1 MLNYK
6 IAIIGL
12 GYVGLPLAVEFGKFF
27 NVIGF
32 DLRKIRISQL
42 KKKIDIT
49 KEVSKTSLTSAKK
62 LSFTNDLNS
71 IKNCNIYIIC
81 VPTPIDNANRPDL
94 YHLKKASQD
103 IGSILKKEDIVI
115 FESTVFPGATEEIC
129 VPILSKESN
138 LTYNKDFFCG
148 YSPERINPGDK
159 INTLTKV
166 PKIVSGS
173 NKKVLKKIFS
183 LYSKIIKSY
192 VYKVSSIK
200 VAEAAKIIE
209 NCQRDLNIAFINE
222 LAIIFNKLDIDT
234 SEVLDA
240 AKTKWNF
247 MPFKPGMVG
256 GHCIGVD
263 PYYLTHKAE
272 EMGYIPQVILAGRKI
287 NDNMA
292 SYAAENIVKKM
303 AQNNINISNSSLA
316 VLGITFK
323 ENCPDIRNS
332 KIIDLVS
339 ELSSWNIKIK
349 VVDNWVDKGSLKSDF
364 KINIVEFSELKN
376 LDGII
381 VAVGHKEFRKL
392 DPKLLYE
399 KCNKKIMPI
408 LGDLKSLYNM
418 SKCEEIGFSVFRL

>member
-1 MLNYK
+1 M
-6 IAIIGL
+6 
-12 GYVGLPLAVEFGKFF
+12 
-27 NVIGF
+27 
-32 DLRKIRISQL
+32 
-42 KKKIDIT
+42 
-49 KEVSKTSLTSAKK
+49 
-62 LSFTNDLNS
+62 
-71 IKNCNIYIIC
+71 
-81 VPTPIDNANRPDL
+81 
-94 YHLKKASQD
+94 
-103 IGSILKKEDIVI
+103 
-115 FESTVFPGATEEIC
+115 
-129 VPILSKESN
+129 
-138 LTYNKDFFCG
+138 
-148 YSPERINPGDK
+148 
-159 INTLTKV
+159 
-166 PKIVSGS
+166 
-173 NKKVLKKIFS
+173 
-183 LYSKIIKSY
+183 
-192 VYKVSSIK
+192 
-200 VAEAAKIIE
+200 AEAAKIIE

-222 LAIIFNKLDIDT
+222 LSIIFSKLNIDT

-349 VVDNWVDKGSLKSDF
+349 VVDNWVDKDLLKSEF

-399 KCNKKIMPI
+399 KCNKKIIPI
-408 LGDLKSLYNM
+408 LGDLKVSMTCQNVKKLAFQFLDY
-418 SKCEEIGFSVFRL
+418 KFVRIY

>member
-1 MLNYK
+1 M
-6 IAIIGL
+6 
-12 GYVGLPLAVEFGKFF
+12 
-27 NVIGF
+27 
-32 DLRKIRISQL
+32 
-42 KKKIDIT
+42 
-49 KEVSKTSLTSAKK
+49 
-62 LSFTNDLNS
+62 
-71 IKNCNIYIIC
+71 
-81 VPTPIDNANRPDL
+81 
-94 YHLKKASQD
+94 
-103 IGSILKKEDIVI
+103 
-115 FESTVFPGATEEIC
+115 
-129 VPILSKESN
+129 
-138 LTYNKDFFCG
+138 TYNKDFFCG

-192 VYKVSSIK
+192 VYKASSIK

-222 LAIIFNKLDIDT
+222 LSIIFNKLNIDT

-349 VVDNWVDKGSLKSDF
+349 VVDNWVDKDLLKSEF

-399 KCNKKIMPI
+399 KCNKKITPI
-408 LGDLKSLYNM
+408 LGDLKSLYDM
-418 SKCEEIGFSVFRL
+418 TKCEETGFSVFRL

>member
-1 MLNYK
+1 M
-6 IAIIGL
+6 
-12 GYVGLPLAVEFGKFF
+12 
-27 NVIGF
+27 
-32 DLRKIRISQL
+32 S
-42 KKKIDIT
+42 
-49 KEVSKTSLTSAKK
+49 
-62 LSFTNDLNS
+62 
-71 IKNCNIYIIC
+71 
-81 VPTPIDNANRPDL
+81 
-94 YHLKKASQD
+94 
-103 IGSILKKEDIVI
+103 
-115 FESTVFPGATEEIC
+115 
-129 VPILSKESN
+129 
-138 LTYNKDFFCG
+138 
-148 YSPERINPGDK
+148 
-159 INTLTKV
+159 
-166 PKIVSGS
+166 
-173 NKKVLKKIFS
+173 
-183 LYSKIIKSY
+183 
-192 VYKVSSIK
+192 
-200 VAEAAKIIE
+200 
-209 NCQRDLNIAFINE
+209 RDLNIAFINE
-222 LAIIFNKLDIDT
+222 LSIIFNKLNIDT

-349 VVDNWVDKGSLKSDF
+349 VVDNWVDKDLLKSEF

-399 KCNKKIMPI
+399 KCNKKIIPI

>member
-1 MLNYK
+1 
-6 IAIIGL
+6 
-12 GYVGLPLAVEFGKFF
+12 
-27 NVIGF
+27 
-32 DLRKIRISQL
+32 
-42 KKKIDIT
+42 
-49 KEVSKTSLTSAKK
+49 
-62 LSFTNDLNS
+62 
-71 IKNCNIYIIC
+71 
-81 VPTPIDNANRPDL
+81 
-94 YHLKKASQD
+94 
-103 IGSILKKEDIVI
+103 
-115 FESTVFPGATEEIC
+115 
-129 VPILSKESN
+129 
-138 LTYNKDFFCG
+138 
-148 YSPERINPGDK
+148 
-159 INTLTKV
+159 
-166 PKIVSGS
+166 
-173 NKKVLKKIFS
+173 
-183 LYSKIIKSY
+183 
-192 VYKVSSIK
+192 
-200 VAEAAKIIE
+200 
-209 NCQRDLNIAFINE
+209 
-222 LAIIFNKLDIDT
+222 
-234 SEVLDA
+234 
-240 AKTKWNF
+240 

-332 KIIDLVS
+332 KIFDLVS

-349 VVDNWVDKGSLKSDF
+349 VVDNWVDKDLLKSEF

-381 VAVGHKEFRKL
+381 IAVGHKEFRKL

-399 KCNKKIMPI
+399 KCNKKITPI
-408 LGDLKSLYNM
+408 LGDLKSLYDM